1 MTTKKKSTG
10 DEMSKLK
17 AKLYEAWKKN
27 HGKLDSKAMHE
38 LLFKM
43 ADGKFPKNTV
53 AAWPYRW
60 RNGKNLPE
68 VVAVKPAAVKKPNAT
83 KKPEPDQAQEVSE

>member
-1 MTTKKKSTG
+1 MTTKKKLTG

-17 AKLYEAWKKN
+17 AKLYEVWKKN
-27 HGKLDSKAMHE
+27 HGKLDSKAMRE

-43 ADGKFPKNTV
+43 VDGKFSKNTV

-68 VVAVKPAAVKKPNAT
+68 VVAAKPVKPKPPAT
-83 KKPEPDQAQEVSE
+83 P